1 MYKGFV
7 RLHRELLGDIDRGDL
22 SLGMFFI
29 YCIMLLQA
37 DQDTGIWWGSA
48 RKLWLLGPRDRSI
61 RSIQDNLHKLG
72 NSGYLKSFHVRGR
85 HGNFPVLIN
94 RFDCTDGAQKRKHL
108 NAANSTDC
116 TNLVYESCGTGRTEV
131 AMRLPLSL
139 PGDCADD
146 NIEAARTE
154 GLIRTSRE
162 SRKKNEPLSAHSAL
176 KAFTATAVSTFKQ
189 RIGFKPSWGE
199 KDFVQLASLM
209 RRHLELPESE
219 FEVRWDRYLTDTDA
233 FVIEQ
238 GYSLALFCSKF
249 DSYIKHPPLVR
260 GLSESRLS

>member
-72 NSGYLKSFHVRGR
+72 KSGYLKSFHVRGR

-108 NAANSTDC
+108 DAANSTDC

-131 AMRLPLSL
+131 TLRLPLSWRR
-139 PGDCADD
+139 DD
-146 NIEAARTE
+146 AEDNVEAARTE
-154 GLIRTSRE
+154 ELVRTSRE
-162 SRKKNEPLSAHSAL
+162 SRRKNEPLSAHSAL

-199 KDFVQLASLM
+199 KDFVQ
-209 RRHLELPESE
+209 
-219 FEVRWDRYLTDTDA
+219 
-233 FVIEQ
+233 
-238 GYSLALFCSKF
+238 
-249 DSYIKHPPLVR
+249 
-260 GLSESRLS
+260 